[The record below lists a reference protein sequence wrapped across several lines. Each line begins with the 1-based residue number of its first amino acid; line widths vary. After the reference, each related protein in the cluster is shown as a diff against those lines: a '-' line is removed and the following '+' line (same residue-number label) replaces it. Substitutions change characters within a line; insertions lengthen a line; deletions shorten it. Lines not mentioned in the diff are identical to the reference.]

1 MTEQGERRI
10 NQPQC
15 DPTGG
20 KNAALPPAGG
30 GGGEARVTGA
40 GLHHELAR
48 ALDCTL
54 GFSIACNTSASV
66 RTSPGSRGATKG
78 RLKGRPPHVLLGT
91 LEWQLIHIKTQSI
104 LLIHNYGDSV
114 SVYFLLMCS
123 NNGVATVVF
132 TSVTFYCNIFRSAFL
147 REDQP
152 LKNSPRDPP
161 QQPEQQMV

>member
-30 GGGEARVTGA
+30 GGREARVTRA

-48 ALDCTL
+48 AFNCTL

-78 RLKGRPPHVLLGT
+78 RLKGRPHHVLLGG
-91 LEWQLIHIKTQSI
+91 LDWQLIHNKTQSI
-104 LLIHNYGDSV
+104 LLIHNYGDCV

-123 NNGVATVVF
+123 NNGVATVV
-132 TSVTFYCNIFRSAFL
+132 L
-147 REDQP
+147 HH
-152 LKNSPRDPP
+152 
-161 QQPEQQMV
+161 